1 MNIKLPRFN
10 NPLRIKRVFSPR
22 KLNWQKIKTW
32 TVKIGLGLLL
42 FILLLFAWYAKDL
55 PTPGRIKHRQA
66 VAATQIF
73 DRNGNELYAVHGDIK
88 RIMIDKNDIPEAVK
102 QATLTA
108 EDRNFYKHFG
118 IDARGIARAIYYN
131 TFKHQKVG
139 GSTITQQFVKNALL
153 DPRKTYTRK
162 IKELILTLE
171 IEIMYSKEDILT
183 MYLNEIPYGSNAY
196 GIEAASETYFGKKA
210 KDLNLA
216 ESVTLAALPQ
226 APTYYSPYG
235 IHPDK
240 RQIRVEWI
248 LNSMVNLGYINAD
261 EAELAKT
268 QAKELK
274 FQERKE
280 SIQAP
285 HFVMYVKD
293 LLVDKYGEQMVE
305 EGGLKVTTTLDSDKQ
320 KFAEEAIDNANLS
333 GINASNAALTSID
346 PKTGQI
352 LAMVGSR
359 DFFNQDIDGQVNVA
373 IAERQPGSA
382 FKPVVYATAFKKEYS
397 PAYTVWD
404 VTTNFG
410 DYTPRNY
417 DGTTHGPTTMRRAL
431 AGSLNIPAVKTLYL
445 AGMDNVLDQAH
456 SMGITTLNDRD
467 RYGLSLVL
475 GGGEI
480 KLVDLTTAY
489 GVFANNGTF
498 APTTPILKVTD
509 NNGKVLEEY
518 NAKKEDKKD
527 VLDPQIAYE
536 ISSILSDNNA
546 RSYIFGSRS
555 ALLFDDRPVAA
566 KTGTTTSYRD
576 AWTFGYTPS
585 LVAGVWVGNN
595 DNSEMAAGSAGAM
608 AAAPIWHEY
617 MAKSLA
623 NTLVEEFNR
632 PSEIRD
638 ATIDRFSN
646 KLPSG
651 GENITDIFTSWQIP
665 RERSSSS
672 GIIRID
678 KFTGKRATDDCPAQF
693 VEEKVFSDI
702 HSEQP
707 NNPAWENPV
716 RAWLAENGM
725 IGAAPPAGEK
735 TCVGLTN
742 QTTIQITSPKNG
754 STISGKITITTSVSS
769 TTTIKN
775 VEFFVDGKSLGAAT
789 TKPYQITFG
798 ASSLASG
805 QHTIS
810 AVATD
815 NLGLSTSAS
824 VVVNIASP
832 DVNPPGKVTVES
844 ITPGQKNINITWRN
858 PTDADLVSVK
868 VYLSTVQGSPGSVNS
883 VVNASPSSLSSI
895 TISNLDKEQTYYI
908 MLHGVDTSGNESTD
922 SIQYSATTL

>member
-1 MNIKLPRFN
+1 MNFKFPRFN
-10 NPLRIKRVFSPR
+10 NPLRVKKIFSSR
-22 KLNWQKIKTW
+22 RLNWQKIKTW
-32 TVKIGLGLLL
+32 TVKIGLGFLL

-73 DRNGNELYAVHGDIK
+73 DREGNELYAVHGDVK
-88 RIMIDKNDIPEAVK
+88 RIMIDKKDIPEVVK
-102 QATLTA
+102 ETTLTA

-131 TFKHQKVG
+131 VFKHQKVG

-153 DPRKTYTRK
+153 DPRKTMTRK

-210 KDLNLA
+210 KDLNLGEA
-216 ESVTLAALPQ
+216 ATLAALPQ

-248 LNSMVNLGYINAD
+248 LNSMVDLGYVSAD
-261 EAELAKT
+261 EEEIAKK
-268 QAKELK
+268 QAKALK

-305 EGGLKVTTTLDSDKQ
+305 EGGLKVTTTLDSNKQ
-320 KFAEEAIDNANLS
+320 KAAEEAIDNANLS

-397 PAYTVWD
+397 PAFTVWD

-417 DGTTHGPTTMRRAL
+417 DGTTRGPVTMRKAL

-445 AGMDNVLDQAH
+445 AGLDNVLDQAH
-456 SMGITTLNDRD
+456 TMGITTLNDRD

-489 GVFANNGTF
+489 GVFANNGTL
-498 APTTPILKVTD
+498 APTTPILKVVD
-509 NNGKVLEEY
+509 ASGKVLDEY
-518 NAKKEDKKD
+518 KENKKE
-527 VLDPQIAYE
+527 VLNPQIAYE

-546 RSYIFGSRS
+546 RSFIFGSRS
-555 ALLFDDRPVAA
+555 ALYFDDRSVAA
-566 KTGTTTSYRD
+566 KTGTTSSYRD

-585 LVAGVWVGNN
+585 IAAGVWVGNN

-617 MAKSLA
+617 MAKALA
-623 NTLVEEFNR
+623 NTAVEEFNR
-632 PSEIRD
+632 PADIRD
-638 ATIDRFSN
+638 VTIDRYTN

-651 GENITDIFTSWQIP
+651 GETVTDIFTAWQIP

-672 GIIRID
+672 GLIRID
-678 KFTGKRATDDCPAQF
+678 KFTGKRATDDCPDQF
-693 VEEKVFSDI
+693 VEEKIFSNI

-707 NNPAWENPV
+707 DNPAWENPV
-716 RAWLAENGM
+716 RAWLAANNM
-725 IGAAPPAGEK
+725 IGAAPPEGEK
-735 TCVGLTN
+735 TCAGLTN

-754 STISGKITITTSVSS
+754 STVSGKIIITTTVTS

-775 VEFFVDGKSLGAAT
+775 VEFFVDGKSIGTAT
-789 TKPYQITFG
+789 TKPYQIAYTTTG
-798 ASSLASG
+798 LSSG
-805 QHTIS
+805 GHTIS

-815 NLGLSTSAS
+815 NLGLSTSVS
-824 VVVNIASP
+824 IVVNIAAP
-832 DVNPPGKVTVES
+832 DLTPPGVITINS
-844 ITPGQKNINITWRN
+844 ITPGQKNINIVWQN
-858 PTDADLVSVK
+858 PADADLASVK
-868 VYLSTVQGSPGSVNS
+868 IYLSLVRGALGSVNS

-895 TISNLDKEQTYYI
+895 TISNLEKEKT
-908 MLHGVDTSGNESTD
+908 
-922 SIQYSATTL
+922 

>member
-1 MNIKLPRFN
+1 MNLKFPRFN
-10 NPLRIKRVFSPR
+10 NPLRVKKIFSSRRV
-22 KLNWQKIKTW
+22 NWRKIKTW
-32 TVKIGLGLLL
+32 TVKIGLGFLL

-55 PTPGRIKHRQA
+55 PTPGRIKKHRA

-73 DRNGNELYAVHGDIK
+73 DRAGNELYVVHGDIK
-88 RIMIDKNDIPEAVK
+88 RILIDKKEIPEQVK

-131 TFKHQKVG
+131 VFKHQKVG

-153 DPRKTYTRK
+153 DPRKTMTRK

-216 ESVTLAALPQ
+216 EATTLAALPQ

-248 LNSMVNLGYINAD
+248 LNSMVDLGYIPAD
-261 EAELAKT
+261 EAEVAKK
-268 QAKELK
+268 QAKEIK

-280 SIQAP
+280 SIQSP

-305 EGGLKVTTTLDSDKQ
+305 EGGLKVTTTLDSNKQ
-320 KFAEEAIDNANLS
+320 KAAEEAISNANLS

-397 PAYTVWD
+397 PAFTVWD

-417 DGTTHGPTTMRRAL
+417 DGTTRGPVTMRKAL

-445 AGMDNVLDQAH
+445 AGLDNVLDQAH
-456 SMGITTLNDRD
+456 TMGITTLNDRD

-480 KLVDLTTAY
+480 KLVDLATAY
-489 GVFANNGTF
+489 GVFANNGTL
-498 APTTPILKVTD
+498 APTTPILKVVD
-509 NNGKVLEEY
+509 ANGKVSDEY
-518 NAKKEDKKD
+518 KENKKE

-536 ISSILSDNNA
+536 VSSILSDNNA
-546 RSYIFGSRS
+546 RSFIFGSRS
-555 ALLFDDRPVAA
+555 ALYFDDRPVAA
-566 KTGTTTSYRD
+566 KTGTTSSYRD

-585 LVAGVWVGNN
+585 IAAGVWVGNN

-617 MAKSLA
+617 MAKVLA
-623 NTLVEEFNR
+623 NTPIEEFNR
-632 PSEIRD
+632 PADIRD
-638 ATIDRFSN
+638 ATIDRYTN

-651 GENITDIFTSWQIP
+651 GETVTDIFTAWQIP

-672 GIIRID
+672 GLIRID

-693 VEEKVFSDI
+693 VEEKIFSNI

-707 NNPAWENPV
+707 DNASWENPV
-716 RAWLAENGM
+716 RAWLAANNM
-725 IGAAPPAGEK
+725 IGAAPPEGEK
-735 TCVGLTN
+735 TCAGLTN

-754 STISGKITITTSVSS
+754 STISGKIIIITTVTS

-775 VEFFVDGKSLGAAT
+775 VEFFVDGKSIGAAT
-789 TKPYQITFG
+789 TKPYQIAYTTTG
-798 ASSLASG
+798 LSPG
-805 QHTIS
+805 GHTIS

-824 VVVNIASP
+824 IIVNIASP
-832 DVNPPGKVTVES
+832 DLTPPGPITINS
-844 ITPGQKNINITWRN
+844 INPGQKNINIVWQN
-858 PTDADLVSVK
+858 PADPDLASVK
-868 VYLSTVQGSPGSVNS
+868 IYLSLVQGTLGSVNS
-883 VVNASPSSLSSI
+883 VVNATPSSLSSI
-895 TISNLDKEQTYYI
+895 TISNLEKEKTYYI
-908 MLHGVDTSGNESTD
+908 TLHAIDTTGNENTD
-922 SIQYSATTL
+922 STQYEATTL

>member
-1 MNIKLPRFN
+1 MNLKFPRFN
-10 NPLRIKRVFSPR
+10 NPLRVKKIFSSKRFNR
-22 KLNWQKIKTW
+22 QKIKAW
-32 TVKIGLGLLL
+32 TVKIGLGFLL

-66 VAATQIF
+66 VASTQIF

-88 RIMIDKNDIPEAVK
+88 RIMIDKKDIPEIAK
-102 QATLTA
+102 EATLTA

-131 TFKHQKVG
+131 VFKHQKVG

-153 DPRKTYTRK
+153 DPRKTMTRK

-210 KDLNLA
+210 KDLDLA
-216 ESVTLAALPQ
+216 EAATLAALPQ

-240 RQIRVEWI
+240 RQVRVEWI
-248 LNSMVNLGYINAD
+248 LNSMANLGYISTD
-261 EAELAKT
+261 QAETAKT

-274 FQERKE
+274 FQERKD

-305 EGGLKVTTTLDSDKQ
+305 EGGLKVTTTLDGDKQ

-382 FKPVVYATAFKKEYS
+382 FKPVVYGTAFKKEYS
-397 PAYTVWD
+397 PAYTLWD

-417 DGTTHGPTTMRRAL
+417 DGTTHGPVTMRRAL

-445 AGMDNVLDQAH
+445 AGLNNVLDQAH

-489 GVFANNGTF
+489 GVFANNGTL
-498 APTTPILKVTD
+498 APTTPILKVVD
-509 NNGKVLEEY
+509 GNGKVLEEY
-518 NAKKEDKKD
+518 KENKKE

-546 RSYIFGSRS
+546 RSFIFGSRS
-555 ALLFDDRPVAA
+555 ALYFDDRPVAA
-566 KTGTTTSYRD
+566 KTGTTSSYRD

-585 LVAGVWVGNN
+585 IAAGVWVGNN

-617 MAKSLA
+617 MAKVLA
-623 NTLVEEFNR
+623 NTPIEEFNR
-632 PSEIRD
+632 PADIRD
-638 ATIDRFSN
+638 ATIDRYTN

-651 GENITDIFTSWQIP
+651 GETVTDIFTAWQIP

-672 GIIRID
+672 GLIRID
-678 KFTGKRATDDCPAQF
+678 KFTGKRATDDCPDQF
-693 VEEKVFSDI
+693 VEEKIFSNI

-716 RAWLAENGM
+716 RAWLAANNM
-725 IGAAPPAGEK
+725 VGAAPPEGEK
-735 TCVGLTN
+735 TCAGLTN
-742 QTTIQITSPKNG
+742 QTTVQITSPKNG
-754 STISGKITITTSVSS
+754 SNVSGKISITTTITS
-769 TTTIKN
+769 TATIKN
-775 VEFFVDGKSLGAAT
+775 VEFFVDGKSIGAAT
-789 TKPYQITFG
+789 TKPYQIVYSTTG
-798 ASSLASG
+798 LSSG

-824 VVVNIASP
+824 IVVNIAAP
-832 DVNPPGKVTVES
+832 DTTPPGPITINS
-844 ITPGQKNINITWRN
+844 INPGQKNINIVWQN
-858 PTDADLVSVK
+858 PADQDLASVK
-868 VYLSTVQGSPGSVNS
+868 IYLSLVQGALGSVS
-883 VVNASPSSLSSI
+883 AVISASPSTLSST
-895 TISNLDKEQTYYI
+895 TISNLDKGQTYYI
-908 MLHGVDTSGNESTD
+908 TLHAVDASGNENNDST
-922 SIQYSATTL
+922 QYSATTL